1 MSPLTRYFVSIY
13 LTRSGLPH
21 RDSFDNAQVHEQV
34 HELCAKWRAAV
45 SSHGCDRS
53 ARLLRL
59 IPGTPE
65 NAALPEREAR
75 VWALGQAALAEEE
88 AQQALR
94 TSPRL

>member
-21 RDSFDNAQVHEQV
+21 RDSFDHEQV
-34 HELCAKWRAAV
+34 HALCAKWRAAV

-94 TSPRL
+94 TAPRL